1 MLRFTTSERNQQ
13 VLNYLDFQYTV
24 KRINKAC
31 VEWRCRNRSCSS
43 SLTLSLDN
51 TCVRHE
57 PSIHSEYCQAVQPS
71 KIIVEETVEIMK
83 RRAREETKSISE
95 IYAEE
100 IVATRRRHPGVPTGY
115 YFPTLSSIDS
125 SLYYHRSL
133 NYPTLP
139 KCLNDMVLSGEWCLT
154 RSGERFLLV
163 DETYDNKERILL
175 FGSRWSIKFLSFCSG
190 WHADGTFLTRPLL
203 FAQIYIIFGYF
214 DGFLIPCIYCL
225 TSRQDQVTYEK
236 ILNHIISIG
245 YSQLNTRFSPQ
256 SLTCDFELGSINAAA
271 KCFRNISITACFFH
285 YSQALWRKVQDLKL
299 NSLISKSKTNNNSW
313 SEEQRKAAYI
323 WFYGA
328 IGLALIPPSHV
339 ESVWTNIMDEYTPE
353 TPLAQDSNDYM
364 VENYVC
370 QQSSRYSIELWNV
383 FTNIQQKL
391 PRNNNAAEC
400 YNHRMSTVF
409 PPHPHIYEFIRRLK
423 DEHEYQHH
431 KAEEAQV
438 HKKKRRNIYEKI
450 DAKLLQLIHQ
460 FENGRITATELA
472 IESGKTVKIKKKK

>member
-1 MLRFTTSERNQQ
+1 MLRFSTSERNQQ
-13 VLNYLDFQYTV
+13 VQNYLDFQNTV
-24 KRINKAC
+24 KRISKTC
-31 VEWRCRNRSCSS
+31 VARRCRNRSCSS

-51 TCVRHE
+51 TCARRE
-57 PSIHSEYCQAVQPS
+57 PSIYSESCQAVQPS

-83 RRAREETKSISE
+83 RRAREETKSISQ

-100 IVATRRRHPGVPTGY
+100 I
-115 YFPTLSSIDS
+115 
-125 SLYYHRSL
+125 
-133 NYPTLP
+133 
-139 KCLNDMVLSGEWCLT
+139 
-154 RSGERFLLV
+154 
-163 DETYDNKERILL
+163 
-175 FGSRWSIKFLSFCSG
+175 
-190 WHADGTFLTRPLL
+190 HADGTFLTRPLL

-256 SLTCDFELGSINAAA
+256 SLTCDFELGSINPAA
-271 KCFRNISITACFFH
+271 KCFPNISITACFFH

-323 WFYGA
+323 WFSGA

-339 ESVWTNIMDEYTPE
+339 ESVWTNVMDEYIPE
-353 TPLAQDSNDYM
+353 TPLAQDFNDYM
-364 VENYVC
+364 AENYVC

-391 PRNNNAAEC
+391 PRTNNAAEG
-400 YNHRMSTVF
+400 YNHCMSTVF
-409 PPHPHIYEFIRRLK
+409 PPHPHIYEFIRCLK

-438 HKKKRRNIYEKI
+438 HKKKRKNIYEKI

-460 FENGRITATELA
+460 FENRRITATELA
-472 IESGKTVKIKKKK
+472 IESGKTVKIKKGNKCYLCLSLLYFLIG